1 MMISLSDDATRCP
14 HARSRD
20 VGSNSYLGGAT
31 GAVRR
36 EPRGGDRCAG
46 ISEPLHLQLIGD
58 VSGRWLGCVEGEA
71 HPGAAEEAQSARHSL
86 GVQDGNGTQPAAAGL
101 SVCAVDARD
110 DCALDREPHRS
121 STEPGVCR
129 ALARAAGTDLSE
141 APVAG
146 LPARW
151 LAGTTMA
158 QARVPADS
166 GGGEAGKGGD
176 LLRGRV
182 RGALGPSQRQDLGAP
197 GRDADCAGDRAALL
211 TEHDLRDQP
220 QRGRC
225 ASWSSKV
232 AWEPRCSSAF

>member
-1 MMISLSDDATRCP
+1 MVISLQDDATRCP
-14 HARSRD
+14 QARSRD
-20 VGSNSYLGGAT
+20 VGSDSYPGGAT
-31 GAVRR
+31 GAGRR

-46 ISEPLHLQLIGD
+46 VLEPLHLQLVGD

-71 HPGAAEEAQSARHSL
+71 HSGTAEEAQSARHPL
-86 GVQDGNGTQPAAAGL
+86 GVPDGNGTQPAAAGL
-101 SVCAVDARD
+101 SVCAVDALD
-110 DCALDREPHRS
+110 DCPLDREAHWGS
-121 STEPGVCR
+121 AESGVGR

-182 RGALGPSQRQDLGAP
+182 RGALGLS
-197 GRDADCAGDRAALL
+197 
-211 TEHDLRDQP
+211 
-220 QRGRC
+220 
-225 ASWSSKV
+225 
-232 AWEPRCSSAF
+232 